1 MNLDELERR
10 LFAVARAEP
19 VSEQVPFAF
28 EKRIIARIK
37 ESPRLDAW
45 SFWARALWRA
55 AASCVAI
62 MLLLSA
68 WSFFAPHGPASST
81 TDLSQEFENTVLAA
95 VEPEPPV
102 D

>member
-1 MNLDELERR
+1 MNLDELERK

-19 VSEQVPFAF
+19 VSERVPFGF
-28 EKRIIARIK
+28 EKRIIARIT

-68 WSFFAPHGPASST
+68 WSLFAPHPTVSST

-95 VEPEPPV
+95 VEPEPQV

>member
-28 EKRIIARIK
+28 EKRIIARIM

-68 WSFFAPHGPASST
+68 WSFFAPQPSASST